1 MNGLLKFSSLIDRI
15 NTRIGQGAAWL
26 MLIAVIISAGNAMI
40 RYSFNIS
47 SNAWLEIQW
56 YLFGA
61 MVMLGAAYTL
71 KMNEHVRVDV
81 LYSHYGSKLVRFDNH
96 RTSKKRYLQRAEEF
110 QPTARARLRSARTL
124 MRLPISMITAP
135 AITHQSSASS

>member
-1 MNGLLKFSSLIDRI
+1 MNGLLKFSSLIDRV

-26 MLIAVIISAGNAMI
+26 MLIAVVISAGNAMI

-61 MVMLGAAYTL
+61 MVMLGAAYSQRCACIRPCLAEPHRPCQRRERFHPRQTP
-71 KMNEHVRVDV
+71 
-81 LYSHYGSKLVRFDNH
+81 GSG
-96 RTSKKRYLQRAEEF
+96 TCYW
-110 QPTARARLRSARTL
+110 
-124 MRLPISMITAP
+124 
-135 AITHQSSASS
+135 

>member
-1 MNGLLKFSSLIDRI
+1 MNGLLKFSSLIDRV

-26 MLIAVIISAGNAMI
+26 MLIAVVISAGNAMI

-81 LYSHYGSKLVRFDNH
+81 LYSHYGSKL
-96 RTSKKRYLQRAEEF
+96 
-110 QPTARARLRSARTL
+110 RLWL
-124 MRLPISMITAP
+124 DLIGDLL
-135 AITHQSSASS
+135 